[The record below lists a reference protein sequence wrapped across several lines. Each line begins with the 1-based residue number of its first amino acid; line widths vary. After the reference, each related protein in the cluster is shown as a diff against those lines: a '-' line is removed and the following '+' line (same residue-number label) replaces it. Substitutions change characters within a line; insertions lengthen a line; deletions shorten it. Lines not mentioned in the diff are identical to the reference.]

1 MIIVKQKEVIIV
13 TSMRHSCK
21 TLKTADEQ
29 YHWGEN
35 RQIYA

>member
-13 TSMRHSCK
+13 TSMHHSCK
-21 TLKTADEQ
+21 TLKTANEQ

-35 RQIYA
+35 R

>member
-1 MIIVKQKEVIIV
+1 MIIVKQKEVIIMS
-13 TSMRHSCK
+13 SMRHSCK

-35 RQIYA
+35 R